1 MSGFSIRGAA
11 FPARVLEPGL
21 YIVATPIGNLGDIT
35 IRALDTL
42 ASATLVACE
51 DTRVSGK
58 LLKHFGISTRMLSY
72 HEHNAGP
79 AGEKILAAIRQGGSV
94 ALITDA
100 GTPIISDPGQ
110 RLVALVRGHGLPVW
124 PVPGASAPV
133 AALSASGMA
142 NDAFLFAGFLPTK
155 EMARRARLREFKALK
170 ATLVFFESPNRLDK
184 ALADIAAELGET
196 REVAICREITKLHE
210 EQVWGTAGELAHA
223 YAGKTVKGEIVLLIA
238 PPQEEALIDPD
249 ALIGELLERMSVSEA
264 AAEAARMTG
273 LPRRMLYSRALE
285 LAKPQTGDAQ

>member
-11 FPARVLEPGL
+11 FSARVLESGL
-21 YIVATPIGNLGDIT
+21 YVVATPIGNLGDIT
-35 IRALDTL
+35 IRALETL

-58 LLKHFGISTRMLSY
+58 LLKHFGISTRMISY

-79 AGEKILAAIRQGGSV
+79 AGEKILAAIAGGGSV
-94 ALITDA
+94 ALISDA

-124 PVPGASAPV
+124 PVPGPSAPV

-142 NDAFLFAGFLPTK
+142 NEAFLFAGFLPTK
-155 EMARRARLREFKALK
+155 EIARRARLRQFKALD
-170 ATLVFFESPNRLDK
+170 ATLVFFESPNRIGK
-184 ALADIAAELGET
+184 ALADIAAELGEA

-210 EQVWGTAGELAHA
+210 EQVWGKAGELAKD
-223 YAGKTVKGEIVLLIA
+223 YAGKPVKGEIVLLIA
-238 PPQEEALIDPD
+238 PPAPDAQMDPD

-285 LAKPQTGDAQ
+285 LSKAEGEE

>member
-1 MSGFSIRGAA
+1 MSGFSIRSAA

-35 IRALDTL
+35 IRALETL

-58 LLKHFGISTRMLSY
+58 LLKHFGISARMISY
-72 HEHNAGP
+72 HEHNAGT
-79 AGEKILAAIRQGGSV
+79 AGEKILAAIRDGGSV
-94 ALITDA
+94 ALISDA

-110 RLVALVRGHGLPVW
+110 RLAALVRGHGLPVW
-124 PVPGASAPV
+124 PVPGPSAPV
-133 AALSASGMA
+133 AAFSASGMA
-142 NDAFLFAGFLPTK
+142 SDAFLFAGFLPTK
-155 EMARRARLREFKALK
+155 ELARRARLRQFGSVD
-170 ATLVFFESPNRLDK
+170 ATLVFFESPNRIGK
-184 ALADIAAELGET
+184 ALADIAAELGED

-210 EQVWGTAGELAHA
+210 EQVRGKAGELAQA
-223 YAGKTVKGEIVLLIA
+223 YGDKPVKGEIVLLIA
-238 PPQEEALIDPD
+238 PPPQEDQLDPD

-273 LPRRMLYSRALE
+273 MPRRMLYSRALE
-285 LAKPQTGDAQ
+285 LSKREGGK

>member
-1 MSGFSIRGAA
+1 MSGFSIRSAA

-35 IRALDTL
+35 IRALETL

-58 LLKHFGISTRMLSY
+58 LLKHFGISTRMISY

-79 AGEKILAAIRQGGSV
+79 AGEKILTAIAGGGSV
-94 ALITDA
+94 ALISDA

-124 PVPGASAPV
+124 PVPGPSAPV

-142 NDAFLFAGFLPTK
+142 NEAFLFAGFLPTR
-155 EMARRARLREFKALK
+155 EMARRSRLRQFKALD
-170 ATLVFFESPNRLDK
+170 ATLVFFESPNRVGK
-184 ALADIAAELGET
+184 ALADIAAELGED

-210 EQVWGTAGELAHA
+210 DQVRGKAGDLAQA
-223 YAGKTVKGEIVLLIA
+223 YAEKPVKGEIVLLIA
-238 PPQEEALIDPD
+238 PPGQEAQMDPD
-249 ALIGELLERMSVSEA
+249 ALIAELLERMSVSEA

-285 LAKPQTGDAQ
+285 LSKLQGGK